1 MIPVESAGI
10 AVVVVVVR
18 SSGSVVVED
27 GADASRQ

>member
-10 AVVVVVVR
+10 AVVVVVR